1 MDDFNQI
8 SLSESKSE
16 WTARLVGI
24 LVPIIIDGFQ
34 SIFKDAFELCRKNNE
49 NAKYLMT
56 FQNFL
61 SRIPMWNTSIID
73 IETKRIIDKSGCTYL
88 NDLITCVHIIH
99 LKILTVARAGNKQKK
114 VDISI
119 PKLENFIHKIYIC
132 CARKIHK
139 NAYLFQIDIESL
151 QMQRNG
157 RELEIIIEQCI
168 LETIRESIP
177 VDNILKAYLDESVEE
192 EVIEEIK
199 EIRSGGENLNSEN
212 IHNEIDNSITFPSP
226 MPLTD
231 INTPRKELSFSTVD
245 FTRDINNNE
254 EDIIAPKTIERLEE
268 ISQIRNMQRKAAE
281 SEDEDDNDNNKI
293 QLIDDNISDFSSL
306 GIEDLDNPGLNDTSS
321 STYNL
326 PELMLDDIEM
336 I

>member
-231 INTPRKELSFSTVD
+231 INTPRKELSF
-245 FTRDINNNE
+245 
-254 EDIIAPKTIERLEE
+254 
-268 ISQIRNMQRKAAE
+268 
-281 SEDEDDNDNNKI
+281 
-293 QLIDDNISDFSSL
+293 
-306 GIEDLDNPGLNDTSS
+306 
-321 STYNL
+321 
-326 PELMLDDIEM
+326 
-336 I
+336 